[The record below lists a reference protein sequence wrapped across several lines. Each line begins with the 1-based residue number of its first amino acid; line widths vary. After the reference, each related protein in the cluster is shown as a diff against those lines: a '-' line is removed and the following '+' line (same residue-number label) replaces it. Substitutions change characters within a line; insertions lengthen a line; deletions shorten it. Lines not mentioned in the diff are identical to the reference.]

1 MDRTAPPPASL
12 PSTSDTPS
20 IRPVRL
26 RCNDTI
32 DPVGIDRLPPLLS
45 WELDGTDT
53 EIRQTAWQ
61 VVATDARTGATL
73 WDSGKTQSDRT
84 LQIPYG
90 GPALR
95 SRESVIWRVRVWD
108 DADVAGPFSACARFE
123 AGLLHESDWRAKWIG
138 NPRGAT
144 DVDHPVPAPCFR
156 REIRLAGQ
164 VAQARAYVCGLG
176 YHELTINGSKA
187 DDTVLRGA
195 FTRYDVSALYDTYDL
210 TAALQAAGDA
220 AVFGVTLGNG
230 WYNCFT
236 PEVWD
241 FRQAPWRHAP
251 KLRLQVHIWYADGRE
266 DVVTSD
272 TQWRVGEG
280 EVRFDGLRNGETIDA
295 RHAIPGWDTPGF
307 EDAAWP
313 RATLIRSPGGTL
325 KSFQMPPMRVVRTL
339 RPIAVKTVAA
349 GTCVVDMG
357 ENLSG
362 WARVTAQ
369 GPAGT
374 EIVLRYSEKIHDDG
388 TIDRSNIDIFVKGGE
403 FQTDRFILA
412 GTGAPETF
420 EPRFTYHGFRYVEV
434 TGYPGVPTVNDFE
447 GRVVHTD
454 LPSRGRFACSDP
466 VVNAIH
472 QATLKATLTNWHG
485 MPTDC
490 PHREKNG
497 WTGDAGLSAEQVLYN
512 HDARTAYAKWLD
524 DFLDAQR
531 PSGQLPGIV
540 PTGGWGFNWGS
551 GPAWDSAMLHICWY
565 LYLYDGDLAALRHQY
580 AGMKQ
585 YVAFAEGMLDEGI
598 ANFGLGDWCPP
609 VGGAEDHK
617 CPTPVTDTAYVAVD
631 ADIVAKAAALLGH
644 SEDAERFAALA
655 TRIRTAFCRTF
666 VDMETGEV
674 RSDSQTALSCALFQ
688 HMVPDTL
695 RGRVFDRLVA
705 QVEVADR
712 HIDCGILG
720 AKYVMHVLND
730 MGRADLAHAIAVNPT
745 FPGWG
750 NWIAKGATT
759 LREMWNDESSQN
771 HHMFSDIGAWFY
783 RGLAGILPDP
793 DAPGFRHTVFR
804 PQPVPG
810 MAWAEAAHVS
820 PYGEVSSR
828 WERDAGQPAH
838 ITFTVRV
845 PANTRGTFHFPA
857 GMKPT
862 DGGTGDRRFGS
873 GTYRFEAHE
882 I

>member
-1 MDRTAPPPASL
+1 MEHNATPAAPQQQQ
-12 PSTSDTPS
+12 TGTPGL
-20 IRPVRL
+20 RPVRL
-26 RCNDTI
+26 RCNDTV
-32 DPVGIDRLPPLLS
+32 DPIGFDRLPPLLS
-45 WELDGTDT
+45 WELEGTGPDS
-53 EIRQTAWQ
+53 RQSAWQ
-61 VVATDARTGATL
+61 VVATDAHSGVTL
-73 WDSGKTQSDRT
+73 WDTGKVRDGRS
-84 LQIPYG
+84 LQLPYG
-90 GPALR
+90 GPAPR
-95 SRESVIWRVRVWD
+95 SREAVAWRVRVWD
-108 DADVAGPFSACARFE
+108 ETDAAGPWSAFARFE
-123 AGLLHESDWRAKWIG
+123 TGLLRETDWQAKWIG

-156 REIRLAGQ
+156 REIRLAGP
-164 VAQARAYVCGLG
+164 VAQVRAYVCGLG
-176 YHELTINGSKA
+176 YHALTVNGRKA

-195 FTRYDVSALYDTYDL
+195 FTRYDATVLYDTYDL
-210 TAALQAAGDA
+210 TDAFQAASGT
-220 AVFGVTLGNG
+220 AVIGVMLGNG

-251 KLRLQVHIWYADGRE
+251 KLLLQVHLRYQDGTE
-266 DVVTSD
+266 QVVATGTD
-272 TQWRVGEG
+272 WRVGEDA
-280 EVRFDGLRNGETIDA
+280 VRFDGLRNGETVDA
-295 RHAIPGWDTPGF
+295 RHAVPGWDTPGF
-307 EDAAWP
+307 DDAAWP
-313 RATLIRSPGGTL
+313 RATLIRSPGGIL

-339 RPIAVKTVAA
+339 RPVTVKEVAP
-349 GTCVVDMG
+349 GTHVVDMG

-362 WARVTAQ
+362 WARLTAQ

-374 EIVLRYSEKIHDDG
+374 EIVLRYAEKLHDDG
-388 TIDRSNIDIFVKGGE
+388 TIDRSNIDIFVKAGE
-403 FQTDRFILA
+403 FQTDRFLLA

-434 TGYPGVPTVNDFE
+434 TGYPGVPDAEDFE

-454 LPSRGRFACSDP
+454 LPSRGHFACSDP

-524 DFLDAQR
+524 DFLDVQR

-565 LYLYDGDLAALRHQY
+565 LYLYDGDLEALRRQY
-580 AGMKQ
+580 AGMKR
-585 YVAFAEGMLDEGI
+585 YVAFAEGMLDNGI
-598 ANFGLGDWCPP
+598 AHFGLGDWCPP
-609 VGGAEDHK
+609 VGGPDDHK

-644 SEDAERFAALA
+644 HDDAARFSALA
-655 TRIRTAFCRTF
+655 NAVREAFCRTF
-666 VDMETGEV
+666 VDRETGEV
-674 RSDSQTALSCALFQ
+674 RSDSQTALACALFQ
-688 HMVPDTL
+688 RMVPDTL

-705 QVEVADR
+705 QVEAADR

-771 HHMFSDIGAWFY
+771 HHMFSDIDAWFY

-810 MAWAEAAHVS
+810 MDWAEASHAS
-820 PYGEVSSR
+820 PYGEVASR
-828 WERDAGQPAH
+828 WERHAGQTER
-838 ITFTVRV
+838 ITFSVTV
-845 PANTRGTFHFPA
+845 PANTRGSFHFPQ
-857 GMKPT
+857 GMRPA
-862 DGGTGDRRFGS
+862 DGGTAERCFGS
-873 GTYRFEAHE
+873 GTWLFEAE
-882 I
+882 AT